1 MVESEFMKLVE
12 SGGIVALLIVAV
24 VSFFKIAKMLY
35 EGRIQDLKESKLNR
49 QHIDSVCDKIDEAI
63 SEVKSSREAIVSEL
77 QKQHLV
83 SENNSTNQLAMIK
96 MLEQLA
102 NTKLN
107 KIEKDLLEVKSSTK
121 DTQSILQNIKASQA
135 AKRQEN
141 SVGLRN

>member
-1 MVESEFMKLVE
+1 MLENEFIKMVE
-12 SGGIVALLIVAV
+12 SGGIIALLIVAV
-24 VSFFKIAKMLY
+24 ISFFKIAKMLY

-121 DTQSILQNIKASQA
+121 DTQSILQDIKASQA

>member
-1 MVESEFMKLVE
+1 MVENEFLKTVE

-83 SENNSTNQLAMIK
+83 NENNSTNQLAMIK

-121 DTQSILQNIKASQA
+121 DTQSILQGIRA
-135 AKRQEN
+135 AKAARIQ
-141 SVGLRN
+141 

>member
-1 MVESEFMKLVE
+1 MIENEFLKTVE

-83 SENNSTNQLAMIK
+83 NENNSTNQLAMIK

-121 DTQSILQNIKASQA
+121 DTQSILQGIRA
-135 AKRQEN
+135 AKAARIQ
-141 SVGLRN
+141 